1 MAGAGTPE
9 DAGPNKAKGGIS
21 PERLL
26 TIGQVV
32 RDLKGEF
39 PDISISKLRY
49 LEDRGLIAPRRTKS
63 RYRKYSKEDV
73 RTLRAV
79 LALQRDEYL
88 PLEVIRQRVER
99 AGSSSPPGANR
110 SGGTLGGQ
118 TMRLTSEQPV
128 YTLAELCEAGAV
140 EEEFV
145 LGLTEFRFIERLRE
159 SGAMFGESDLEVVR
173 ICQRLARFDVEPRH
187 LRILSSAAEREAA
200 FIEQVAS
207 PSLRSA
213 HADRKEYGVETAE
226 ELGSLFSRLMH
237 LLLRKEL
244 QRII

>member
-1 MAGAGTPE
+1 MPDAGTTA
-9 DAGPNKAKGGIS
+9 DAGPEKAEGGTS

-32 RDLKGEF
+32 RELKAEF
-39 PDISISKLRY
+39 PEVSISKLRY
-49 LEDRGLIAPRRTKS
+49 LEDRGLVAPSRTKS
-63 RYRKYSKEDV
+63 RYRKYSRGDV
-73 RTLRAV
+73 RALRGV
-79 LALQRDEYL
+79 LAMQRDEYL
-88 PLEVIRQRVER
+88 PLEVIRQRVVR
-99 AGSSSPPGANR
+99 ADSGTPPGANR
-110 SGGTLGGQ
+110 SGGGLGGQ
-118 TMRLTSEQPV
+118 TMRLIREEPA
-128 YTLAELCEAGAV
+128 YTLHELCEAAAV
-140 EEEFV
+140 DEEFV
-145 LGLTEFRFIERLRE
+145 LGLTEYRFIERLRE

-200 FIEQVAS
+200 FIEQVAT

-213 HADRKEYGVETAE
+213 HADRKEYGVETVE
-226 ELGSLFSRLMH
+226 ELGSLFSQLMH